1 MASWYRPARYRP
13 DVGQPR
19 RHIPVLIER
28 VLDLLAP
35 RSGETYVDCTAG
47 LGGHAAA
54 IAREVGPE
62 GVVVLNDLDP
72 ANLEAAA
79 AHVREV
85 AGVGAPRVEAVHGSF
100 AGLLRE
106 LERRELRADMLLTD
120 LGFSSV
126 HVDDASRGFSFQ
138 ADAPLDMRYDPT
150 GPVTAAD
157 LVAGLSEGE
166 LAELIRDFGEDR
178 QARAI
183 ARKLVDARRA
193 EPITTTGQLA
203 RVVRSVSGRARGEG
217 IDPATRTFQA
227 LRIAVND
234 EIGSLQALLASI
246 ERAAVRRG
254 AGPLAAGARIAII
267 SFHSL
272 EDRPVKQAFQR
283 LADAGLAE
291 RLTTAPARASERE
304 LADNPR
310 ARSAKLRAI
319 RLASGTGG

>member
-1 MASWYRPARYRP
+1 MASSYRPARYGLGVADAR
-13 DVGQPR
+13 G
-19 RHIPVLIER
+19 HTPVLLDE
-28 VLDLLAP
+28 VLSLLDP
-35 RSGETYVDCTAG
+35 TPGETYADCTAG
-47 LGGHAAA
+47 LGGHAAS
-54 IAREVGPE
+54 IAPILGPA
-62 GVVVLNDLDP
+62 GVVVLNDLDR
-72 ANLEAAA
+72 ANLEEAARRVRLAAA
-79 AHVREV
+79 PAP
-85 AGVGAPRVEAVHGSF
+85 PRVETIHGSF

-106 LERRELRADMLLTD
+106 LERRGICADTVLAD
-120 LGFSSV
+120 LGFSST
-126 HVDDASRGFSFQ
+126 HVDEAPRGFSFQ
-138 ADAPLDMRYDPT
+138 ADAPLDMRYDRSN
-150 GPVTAAD
+150 PVSAAD

-166 LAELIRDFGEDR
+166 LAELIRDYGEDR

-183 ARKLVDARRA
+183 ARKLVEARRA

-203 RVVRSVSGRARGEG
+203 RVVRSASGRARGDG

-254 AGPLAAGARIAII
+254 SGPLAPGARIAII

-283 LADAGLAE
+283 LVDGGLAE
-291 RLTTAPARASERE
+291 RLTARPARASARE
-304 LADNPR
+304 LSDNPR

-319 RLASGTGG
+319 RLASGSGG